1 MAWTKAL
8 SAFSWTT
15 PALPGL
21 VNSRV
26 ICRTLGIDLL
36 DCSCA
41 ETALQPAKASET
53 PRKVRQSEFMDAN
66 LLICERTD
74 RGRAGLRMPDNRAEI
89 RPRNGRFRSY
99 RGSQ

>member
-26 ICRTLGIDLL
+26 ICRTLGIELL

-41 ETALQPAKASET
+41 ETALQQAKASET
-53 PRKVRQSEFMDAN
+53 PKSIRQSEFMDAN
-66 LLICERTD
+66 LLVCERTG
-74 RGRAGLRMPDNRAEI
+74 RGRAGLRIPNNRAEI
-89 RPRNGRFRSY
+89 RPWNGRLPALP
-99 RGSQ
+99 G